1 MGGLAFAFSICI
13 PSDFYKIPIVC
24 YNPIMKIPRLLLP
37 SLQESL
43 LPGKVVALYGPR
55 QVGKTTLALD
65 LIERSPY
72 RARYIS
78 ADELL
83 YREALASQ
91 SRQTLGELLGDAEL
105 LVIDE
110 AQRVPNIG
118 LNLKILVDSFR
129 HARILA
135 TGSASFDLANKI
147 SEPLTG
153 RQLTF
158 HLYPVSYPELS
169 AAFGPLEARAQLER
183 WLVWGGYPAIVTA
196 ETPQLRQR
204 LLNELVGASLYR
216 DLLEW
221 EGLRRAD
228 KIADLLRLLAF
239 QIGQEVSVA
248 ELAASLALNRQT
260 VERYLDLLEKVFVI
274 FRVGGFSRNLRK
286 EVTKN
291 ARYYFYDNG
300 VRNSLIQNFNPLP
313 LRNDVGQLWENFLV
327 VERRKANQMRGRM
340 VNTYFWRT
348 YDQKEIDYLEES
360 GGRLEGYEFKWQET
374 APRRAV
380 RDEFLRAYPDASLTV
395 IHRDNFTD
403 FLS

>member
-1 MGGLAFAFSICI
+1 
-13 PSDFYKIPIVC
+13 
-24 YNPIMKIPRLLLP
+24 MKIPRLLLS

-43 LPGKVVALYGPR
+43 LPGKAVALYGPR
-55 QVGKTTLALD
+55 QVGKTTLVLD

-83 YREALASQ
+83 YREALSSQ

-118 LNLKILVDSFR
+118 LNLKILVDSFP

-204 LLNELVGASLYR
+204 LLNELVGAYLYR

-260 VERYLDLLEKVFVI
+260 IERYLDLLEKVFVI

-291 ARYYFYDNG
+291 PRYYFYDNG
-300 VRNSLIQNFNPLP
+300 VRNSLIQNFNPLH